1 MIIFRLLLSLSRCI
15 NIYIKCGLAGFI
27 LHLNSKNY
35 ICFINVCMFLLL
47 ANEANC
53 QFLLW
58 HTSWFLIQI
67 LCDSIGISSSSRTS
81 HSRVAVAALLLIC
94 RQVRGGPVQQNS
106 LPRILQDAQQRH
118 TLMSGTI
125 LGKESDFLQTRN
137 TLKYFSKD
145 QKASW
150 QGNLNS
156 PT

>member
-1 MIIFRLLLSLSRCI
+1 
-15 NIYIKCGLAGFI
+15 
-27 LHLNSKNY
+27 
-35 ICFINVCMFLLL
+35 MFLLL

-94 RQVRGGPVQQNS
+94 RQVCGGPVEQNS

-150 QGNLNS
+150 QGTTAIDFYTSSFLESCCCKYWYTWIKVSYICIFQIWGLYLTNW
-156 PT
+156 